1 MTKSH
6 IAGLLFVG
14 AAAIVAAC
22 SHDDPN
28 NGQTCQPII
37 DGLIIYAPGIDLQVR
52 DPFGRGQAIGTTA
65 IIRRSDGSVDQ
76 GQSDDTVNIVGARNL
91 AGTFTVT
98 LSRPYYSDVT
108 LNGIKVFSTGCS
120 VQTTTIPVTMPLAP
134 GAPPLRTLTILGQ
147 DGLYAPGVQIHL
159 VPYFDADPIVSRA
172 VTWKLSDTTLATID
186 SSGTVTAKCSRSVGT
201 ETATATAVYDG
212 KTSAS
217 VQFGVAA
224 GSNCP

>member
-1 MTKSH
+1 MNKPL
-6 IAGLLFVG
+6 IAALLCVGG
-14 AAAIVAAC
+14 AAMVAC
-22 SHDDPN
+22 THDDPN
-28 NGQTCQPII
+28 NGQICQPLI
-37 DGLIIYAPGIDLQVR
+37 DGMIMYAPGIDLQVR
-52 DPFGRGQAIGTTA
+52 DPFGRGQAIGATA
-65 IIRRSDGSVDQ
+65 VIRRSDGSVDH
-76 GQSDDTVNIVGARNL
+76 GAADDTVNIVGGGNV

-108 LNGIKVFSTGCS
+108 LNGVKVFSTGCS

-134 GAPPLRTLTILGQ
+134 GAPPLRALTILGA

-159 VPYFDADPIVSRA
+159 LAYFDANPSVSRA
-172 VTWKLSDTTLATID
+172 VVWKLSDTTLATVD
-186 SSGTVTAKCSRSVGT
+186 TSGTVTAKCSRTAGT

-224 GSNCP
+224 GASCP